1 MDTTNLTARLARA
14 GHAVTFTAKPYRGV
28 GEKTTLRGFWT
39 VTANIEPPLP
49 RDGNSASMPLAT
61 CNASAATTHGAT
73 LQVADVIIARLAAIV
88 ENQRHLAE
96 ESRRIAREYMA
107 DAASY
112 DGEAAKYDAR

>member
-14 GHAVTFTAKPYRGV
+14 GHTVTFTTKPYRGV
-28 GEKTTLRGFWT
+28 GERTSLRGFVT
-39 VTANIEPPLP
+39 VTASIEPPLP
-49 RDGNSASMPLAT
+49 RDGNSASLPLAT
-61 CNASAATTHGAT
+61 CNASAATVHGAM
-73 LQVADVIIARLAAIV
+73 LQVADVIIARLDAIV
-88 ENQRHLAE
+88 ENSRRLAA